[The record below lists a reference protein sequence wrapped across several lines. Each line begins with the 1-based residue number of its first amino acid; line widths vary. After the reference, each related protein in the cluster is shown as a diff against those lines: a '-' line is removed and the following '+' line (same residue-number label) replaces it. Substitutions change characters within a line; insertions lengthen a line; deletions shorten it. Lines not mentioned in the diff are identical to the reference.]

1 MKYPNFGSSMYLFS
15 SKQDKHQK
23 SIINEKKELPY
34 LLYLIQI
41 FEAVDLEPGLWGF
54 GPALKCV
61 NKTN

>member
-1 MKYPNFGSSMYLFS
+1 MVQDRINI
-15 SKQDKHQK
+15 KQ
-23 SIINEKKELPY
+23 SIVNKKEELQY

-41 FEAVDLEPGLWGF
+41 FEAVSFNVSEHGLWGF